1 MVRTVRERHSLHFRR
16 NADDH
21 VYRDML
27 VLRRDDGE
35 LTTVTLDEFTE
46 LEGPRPVRLRRR
58 RMTIDRLHT
67 QHERQFADNR
77 FVYPVLSRR
86 SGGIS
91 VGINLNPDKVCN
103 FDCVYCQV
111 NRVSQSETRFV
122 ETPQLLDELQQHAAT
137 GDLGSDCSTTAKF
150 RDTPPALRRLDG
162 HRLFRR
168 RRTDHA
174 SQLRRSRRGLRRTQT
189 TTSARRRCPWC

>member
-1 MVRTVRERHSLHFRR
+1 MVRKSRERHSLHFRR

-21 VYRDML
+21 VYRDTL

-35 LTTVTLDEFTE
+35 LTTVTLDEFSDAASPRS
-46 LEGPRPVRLRRR
+46 GPVRRR

-91 VGINLNPDKVCN
+91 VGVNLNPDKVCN

-122 ETPQLLDELQQHAAT
+122 ETPP
-137 GDLGSDCSTTAKF
+137 TA
-150 RDTPPALRRLDG
+150 G
-162 HRLFRR
+162 
-168 RRTDHA
+168 RT
-174 SQLRRSRRGLRRTQT
+174 S
-189 TTSARRRCPWC
+189 SARSNW